1 MRQTLLLLFL
11 ALILMPDTINA
22 LPFKEISTDN
32 GLSNRRVQE
41 SILDDNG
48 YIWFAT
54 RSGIDRYNGEFF
66 VHYTL
71 SISAENEVTEHPRGI
86 LINDQKEIYAFS
98 EANIYKFSY
107 ETDSF
112 HQVNN
117 VNLTQREAINA
128 ITFDP
133 TGHLWIG
140 TTEHLYRFNTNDS
153 TLQSIKQKVA
163 VHCLLFE
170 KEKHGWAG
178 TSKGVF
184 HLVEQEDE
192 SYLPRREKYL
202 SALNDKRIQSLY
214 HDSLTHHLWIGTF
227 SHGIYIYNKPQKE
240 LIADKAVHQAVPVRS
255 ITSVGTD
262 RIWAG
267 VDGAGIYEYNR
278 FTGERET
285 EYSHNATGYKYLKA
299 NTIYHILDNKNSI
312 WVCTHTAGVFVY
324 NKNRLVSTTYHHIE
338 NNSQSLAN
346 NHVNC
351 LLEDD
356 RNRLWIGTNQGIS
369 RYDQTDGQWRHF
381 FQNDQKDNAV
391 ILSLCQDKEGNVW
404 AGGYAS
410 DVINI
415 DRNDRI
421 HIIDLPKKEGSKS
434 TKNYIYAIT
443 QDQEGNIW
451 LGGII
456 NELMRYNPTTHKVD
470 YYPIKGINQLL
481 TYGKDT
487 LFVASTKGVIIFN
500 IQTEK
505 GDYLPVVRGSI
516 QNVAWTKCRT
526 KYVKPL
532 VHR

>member
-1 MRQTLLLLFL
+1 MTTKTNFETMRQTLLLLFL

-71 SISAENEVTEHPRGI
+71 SVSTENQVTEHPRGI

-128 ITFDP
+128 ISFDS

-227 SHGIYIYNKPQKE
+227 SHGIYI
-240 LIADKAVHQAVPVRS
+240 
-255 ITSVGTD
+255 
-262 RIWAG
+262 
-267 VDGAGIYEYNR
+267 
-278 FTGERET
+278 
-285 EYSHNATGYKYLKA
+285 
-299 NTIYHILDNKNSI
+299 
-312 WVCTHTAGVFVY
+312 
-324 NKNRLVSTTYHHIE
+324 
-338 NNSQSLAN
+338 
-346 NHVNC
+346 
-351 LLEDD
+351 
-356 RNRLWIGTNQGIS
+356 
-369 RYDQTDGQWRHF
+369 
-381 FQNDQKDNAV
+381 
-391 ILSLCQDKEGNVW
+391 
-404 AGGYAS
+404 
-410 DVINI
+410 
-415 DRNDRI
+415 
-421 HIIDLPKKEGSKS
+421 
-434 TKNYIYAIT
+434 
-443 QDQEGNIW
+443 
-451 LGGII
+451 
-456 NELMRYNPTTHKVD
+456 
-470 YYPIKGINQLL
+470 
-481 TYGKDT
+481 
-487 LFVASTKGVIIFN
+487 
-500 IQTEK
+500 
-505 GDYLPVVRGSI
+505 
-516 QNVAWTKCRT
+516 
-526 KYVKPL
+526 
-532 VHR
+532 

>member
-163 VHCLLFE
+163 V
-170 KEKHGWAG
+170 
-178 TSKGVF
+178 
-184 HLVEQEDE
+184 Q
-192 SYLPRREKYL
+192 
-202 SALNDKRIQSLY
+202 KRK
-214 HDSLTHHLWIGTF
+214 T
-227 SHGIYIYNKPQKE
+227 
-240 LIADKAVHQAVPVRS
+240 
-255 ITSVGTD
+255 
-262 RIWAG
+262 
-267 VDGAGIYEYNR
+267 
-278 FTGERET
+278 
-285 EYSHNATGYKYLKA
+285 
-299 NTIYHILDNKNSI
+299 
-312 WVCTHTAGVFVY
+312 
-324 NKNRLVSTTYHHIE
+324 
-338 NNSQSLAN
+338 
-346 NHVNC
+346 
-351 LLEDD
+351 
-356 RNRLWIGTNQGIS
+356 
-369 RYDQTDGQWRHF
+369 
-381 FQNDQKDNAV
+381 
-391 ILSLCQDKEGNVW
+391 
-404 AGGYAS
+404 
-410 DVINI
+410 
-415 DRNDRI
+415 
-421 HIIDLPKKEGSKS
+421 
-434 TKNYIYAIT
+434 
-443 QDQEGNIW
+443 W
-451 LGGII
+451 LG
-456 NELMRYNPTTHKVD
+456 R
-470 YYPIKGINQLL
+470 
-481 TYGKDT
+481 
-487 LFVASTKGVIIFN
+487 N
-500 IQTEK
+500 IQ
-505 GDYLPVVRGSI
+505 RGFPP
-516 QNVAWTKCRT
+516 CRT
-526 KYVKPL
+526 GG
-532 VHR
+532 